1 MVQLD
6 IETQGLAPGMWA
18 VISKVI
24 SWEWLESSGRVRWVV
39 ETVLSPSVIR
49 SAVPSVVSIGLIKP
63 NDPRL
68 PARKPAV
75 RRRAVRKRALPV
87 AVSVVS

>member
-1 MVQLD
+1 VQLA

-49 SAVPSVVSIGLIKP
+49 SAIPSVVSIGLVKP

-87 AVSVVS
+87 AVSVAA

>member
-1 MVQLD
+1 MVQLA

-49 SAVPSVVSIGLIKP
+49 SAIPSVVSIGLVKP

-68 PARKPAV
+68 PACKPAV

-87 AVSVVS
+87 AVSVAA

>member
-1 MVQLD
+1 VQLA
-6 IETQGLAPGMWA
+6 IQTQGLAPGMWA

-49 SAVPSVVSIGLIKP
+49 SAIPSVVSIGLVKP

-87 AVSVVS
+87 AVSVAA

>member
-1 MVQLD
+1 MQLA

-49 SAVPSVVSIGLIKP
+49 SAIPSVVSIGLVKP

-87 AVSVVS
+87 AVSVAA

>member
-1 MVQLD
+1 
-6 IETQGLAPGMWA
+6 MWA

-49 SAVPSVVSIGLIKP
+49 SAIPSVVSIGLVKP

-75 RRRAVRKRALPV
+75 RRRAVRKRALRV
-87 AVSVVS
+87 AVSVAA

>member
-1 MVQLD
+1 MVQLA

-49 SAVPSVVSIGLIKP
+49 SAIPSVVSIGLVKP

-87 AVSVVS
+87 AVS

>member
-1 MVQLD
+1 MVQLA

-49 SAVPSVVSIGLIKP
+49 SAIPSVVSIGLVKP

-87 AVSVVS
+87 AVSVAA

>member
-1 MVQLD
+1 MVQLA

-49 SAVPSVVSIGLIKP
+49 SAIPSVVSIGLVKT

-87 AVSVVS
+87 AVSVAA

>member
-1 MVQLD
+1 VVQLA

-49 SAVPSVVSIGLIKP
+49 SAIPSVVSIGLVKP

-87 AVSVVS
+87 AVSVAA